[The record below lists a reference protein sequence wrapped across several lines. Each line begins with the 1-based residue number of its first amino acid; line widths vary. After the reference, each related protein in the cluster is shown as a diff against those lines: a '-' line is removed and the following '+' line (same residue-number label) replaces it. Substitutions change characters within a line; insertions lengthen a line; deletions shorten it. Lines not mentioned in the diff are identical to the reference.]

1 MKFEDKDFEERF
13 LKWLRS
19 KTEEEIIQEIKKII
33 EGREEK

>member
-19 KTEEEIIQEIKKII
+19 KTEEIIQEIKKII